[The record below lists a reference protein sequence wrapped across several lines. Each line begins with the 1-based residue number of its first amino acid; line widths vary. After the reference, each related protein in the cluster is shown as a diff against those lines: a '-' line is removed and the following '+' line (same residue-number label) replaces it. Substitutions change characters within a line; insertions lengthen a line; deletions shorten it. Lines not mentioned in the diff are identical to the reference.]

1 MKTSTI
7 VIIVV
12 AILVVIS
19 ILYFVLI
26 KGSNSNN
33 ALAKEGEDCK
43 DRKCEDGNYCDC
55 MYGNC
60 TCKKKG

>member
-19 ILYFVLI
+19 ILYFVF
-26 KGSNSNN
+26 KGSNNSNN

-43 DRKCEDGNYCDC
+43 DRKCIDGHYCDC